1 MSGRLALLLLVL
13 GGLLAAQDTPTD
25 DPPAQSDWRREVQK
39 LELRSADSE
48 ELREWARRLDLPAEG
63 TDAQLRGRIATRLG
77 ITLDDDTT
85 PKRTVTIES
94 ARRLSAFTLE
104 SIDEDYIRIT
114 GGVSI
119 TLRDTEQD
127 TSHRI
132 TADTLLLNQR
142 RNLLE
147 ARGNVTYTLTKG
159 SRTEVFR
166 GQGLVFQLQ
175 DWMGIFYGGVSERD
189 RNVGGQTLRFR
200 FEGGE
205 IRRSGQD
212 VVILNQGLVTSSV
225 QGNPYYSIRASKIYI
240 LAPGEWGFSNA
251 FLYIGRVPVFYFPIY
266 FQPGDEMWFN
276 PVVGLPD
283 PSDRRGTYLQTTT
296 YLFGRKKQEDS
307 PFSFLQ
313 FTDRD
318 DATPRVWRGLYL
330 VRDPEGGG
338 TPADRQNWTLKV
350 LADLYTNLGLYTGLQ
365 GNLSNLGPVSNWD
378 LLAGIAVSRN
388 VYPGQP
394 WKPYVFDPNAEVW
407 EQSVW
412 NRSLL
417 LGTEVPFRYRFE
429 TRAQAQGWNLGWE
442 YWSDPFL
449 GEDFGQRSETFTPF
463 ALVGFGPK
471 PASASESKKTSLS
484 WFVGGSL
491 PVDTRSMT
499 PWVRTLS
506 ISPLE
511 LRLDHNAKAHPDFSA
526 PDPSREWFHPAR
538 FVSPNLRV
546 NLAGEVFR
554 WSSDTVRERPPILLP
569 PELRPEEPAPSPP
582 PEPLEPALALERPP
596 SPALPDPL
604 RPATPGPTS
613 SAPRTEV
620 SLTYNLTGGW
630 QTDGDYLFTPWLRPQ
645 DVDWRVR
652 FTRNQYATS
661 GNASLRSNLVGG
673 FLQTEHSL
681 SFTDRSRWTWYTD
694 PSLTLMERN
703 ALFAADAQNVS
714 TQVTTQNNLTLSPL
728 LGVFLLRQ
736 TSVGYSLAFRVY
748 ERRFLSYDPGTQT
761 ASYQEFFPEWDPQ
774 TISTHEAR
782 FSLPVTPF
790 EDAQL
795 LNLSLQGR
803 TTLEPRPIER
813 NLSVNLSSRV
823 GIVQNT
829 LSAGLR
835 GTQTEWTPDL
845 LRWTLEVSPFGW
857 RFTNSLEYDLKKERW
872 NSATATLTG
881 YGWVLR
887 YYHTQTIPY
896 YFDPVTKKWVAGF
909 AGGGYTPGETYFLPL
924 EASVTY
930 QLPQTTW
937 TFWDDW
943 AHLTLG
949 ANVAGNVNL
958 QQYTNAALNFSLT
971 SQLRIVNYLDLSFA
985 VTSTN
990 RAFYRYLPGL
1000 SESLGL
1006 NLETVNFLED
1016 IAFGFA
1022 FWDDTLR
1029 KQSSFKLSRLSLGLT
1044 HLMPDWS
1051 LAFRLEATPRLEG
1064 TPQQY
1069 VWSVN
1074 YSFLFLWK
1082 PFEEIRNDL
1091 KVDDKGNLTVN
1102 TKQ

>member
-1 MSGRLALLLLVL
+1 MSGRLALLLLLL
-13 GGLLAAQDTPTD
+13 GGLLTAQDTPKD
-25 DPPAQSDWRREVQK
+25 DPPAQTDWRREVQK
-39 LELRSADSE
+39 MELRSADSE

-63 TDAQLRGRIATRLG
+63 TDAQLRGRIAERLG
-77 ITLDDDTT
+77 ITLDGDTT

-119 TLRDTEQD
+119 ILRDTEQD

-132 TADTLLLNQR
+132 TADTLVLNQK

-175 DWMGIFYGGVSERD
+175 DWMGIFYAGVSERD

-225 QGNPYYSIRASKIYI
+225 QGSPYYSIRASKIYI

-330 VRDPEGGG
+330 VRDPEGRGSP
-338 TPADRQNWTLKV
+338 TDRQNWTLKV

-365 GNLSNLGPVSNWD
+365 GNLSDLGPVNNWD

-491 PVDTRSMT
+491 PVDTRGLT

-506 ISPLE
+506 LSPLE
-511 LRLDHNAKAHPDFSA
+511 LRLDHNAKTHPDFST

-546 NLAGEVFR
+546 NLGGEVFR
-554 WSSDTVRERPPILLP
+554 WSSDTARERPPILLP
-569 PELRPEEPAPSPP
+569 PELRPAEPSLAPPPGPTEPSP
-582 PEPLEPALALERPP
+582 ALERPP
-596 SPALPDPL
+596 GPALPDPL
-604 RPATPGPTS
+604 RPSPRSPTS

-630 QTDGDYLFTPWLRPQ
+630 QTDGDYLFSPWLRPR

-652 FTRNQYATS
+652 FSRNQYATS
-661 GNASLRSNLVGG
+661 GNASLRTNLAGG
-673 FLQTEHSL
+673 FLQTDHSL

-748 ERRFLSYDPGTQT
+748 ERRFLSYDPVTQT

-845 LRWTLEVSPFGW
+845 VRWTLEVSPFGW
-857 RFTNSLEYDLKKERW
+857 RFNNSLEYDLKKERW

-881 YGWVLR
+881 YGWLFR
-887 YYHTQTIPY
+887 YFHTQTIPY

-924 EASVTY
+924 EASVSY

-949 ANVAGNVNL
+949 ANVAGNINL

-971 SQLRIVNYLDLSFA
+971 SQFRIVNYLDLSFA

-990 RAFYRYLPGL
+990 RAFYRYIPGL

-1006 NLETVNFLED
+1006 NLKTVNFLED
-1016 IAFGFA
+1016 IAYGFA
-1022 FWDDTLR
+1022 FWDDALR

-1074 YSFLFLWK
+1074 YNFLFLWK
-1082 PFEEIRNDL
+1082 PFAEIRNDL